1 MEPQKLPDP
10 AYPARKNHVLPS
22 PNVGKLWRTP
32 WLWLKLWDVGNHI
45 AWVDLARNKPTWLGQ
60 KKSFSPDGLTD
71 RQGSLAVLNTS
82 ILGLTV
88 LNRKVFTIFWGTT
101 ITHKPDSS
109 CEPSMGLRHRE
120 WCTQWPRP
128 LLWVPNTMRHPPS
141 NGFSSKKKNNI
152 PNISRIPGVYRFI
165 LKQIGKKCLR
175 GPPAPWVP
183 QPLLGVLSF
192 RAPAGLLVGLQ
203 SYIATPR

>member
-60 KKSFSPDGLTD
+60 KKSFSPDGLID

-109 CEPSMGLRHRE
+109 CEPSMGLR
-120 WCTQWPRP
+120 QWPRMVYP
-128 LLWVPNTMRHPPS
+128 VTS
-141 NGFSSKKKNNI
+141 TTFVSSKHNAAPSIQWFLLKKKT
-152 PNISRIPGVYRFI
+152 ISPTYPEFQGFI
-165 LKQIGKKCLR
+165 ALSSNKSEQNAVSAVPLR
-175 GPPAPWVP
+175 LGCPRLCSESFHSGPPQVCWSVYKA
-183 QPLLGVLSF
+183 
-192 RAPAGLLVGLQ
+192 
-203 SYIATPR
+203 I

>member
-141 NGFSSKKKNNI
+141 NGFSSKKPISPTYPEFQGFIALSSNKSEKNVSAV
-152 PNISRIPGVYRFI
+152 P
-165 LKQIGKKCLR
+165 LR
-175 GPPAPWVP
+175 LGCPSLCSESFHSGPPQVCWSVYKA
-183 QPLLGVLSF
+183 
-192 RAPAGLLVGLQ
+192 
-203 SYIATPR
+203 I